1 MWQAGQFFDRVDKDK
16 SGQID
21 FKELNKMFRSEAEID
36 PKLKAG
42 GAGEIVLT
50 AENKVDINERAA
62 ARKAEKERLDK
73 GGGFVTKEGSEFAS
87 EEEVAKHVVS
97 VLAKDLPRVI
107 DLFKTWDTEGDG
119 LVSKKEFKRALAEL
133 GLAITSKQVQEQPWL
148 I

>member
-1 MWQAGQFFDRVDKDK
+1 MEAGKTKLSEHKLDLVDAMV
-16 SGQID
+16 I
-21 FKELNKMFRSEAEID
+21 
-36 PKLKAG
+36 
-42 GAGEIVLT
+42 
-50 AENKVDINERAA
+50 AA
-62 ARKAEKERLDK
+62 D
-73 GGGFVTKEGSEFAS
+73 SDAS

-133 GLAITSKQVQEQPWL
+133 GLAITAKQVQEQPWL